1 MAKVY
6 VFRINYDDQF
16 ETVRKELLAKRLR
29 QGWGRA
35 GMSVDQDE
43 DGFIAGWKA
52 AYGGDEGARR
62 KYKIISKMKEMEKG
76 DLIVVPKIS
85 AGQPGICWNNMII
98 AEVIGE
104 YRFEP
109 LILPERGG
117 ETDFG
122 HIIPVRLRLSCPY
135 DFDNNTRVIASK
147 FRAYQS
153 AVNRVFNEAFSS
165 AVAALMAQFPDEGL
179 VLGRGISD
187 SDALNQATAEAG
199 KAYLDSIVDALR
211 RWDNTRFEKVIA
223 DLFEQNGY
231 TKIGNNH
238 YDGKGGDVDIQ
249 FSAHPADSLMDTIE
263 NLLTIETPEIWPE
276 IWVQAKKK
284 TGIDQNDCAGI
295 NQLVQ
300 MKASDAPAAS
310 PVMILIS
317 LVDNFTPEA
326 KALAKANNVFLI
338 DGRSFAALLLRYG
351 LMGALFAGGAL

>member
-16 ETVRKELLAKRLR
+16 ETVRGELLAGRLR
-29 QGWGRA
+29 QGWGCV
-35 GMSVDQDE
+35 GMSVDQGE
-43 DGFIAGWKA
+43 AGYIAGWKA

-62 KYKIISKMKEMEKG
+62 KYNIISKMKEMKPG
-76 DLIVVPKIS
+76 DFVVVPKIS
-85 AGQPGICWNNMII
+85 ADQPGICWNNMII
-98 AEVIGE
+98 AEVTE
-104 YRFEP
+104 AYRFEP
-109 LILPERGG
+109 LTLPERGG

-122 HIIPVRLRLSCPY
+122 HIIPVTLRLSCPY

-165 AVAALMAQFPDEGL
+165 AVTELMAQFPDGGL
-179 VLGRGISD
+179 VLDRGISD
-187 SDALNQATAEAG
+187 SEALNQATAEAW

-231 TKIGNNH
+231 AKIGNNH
-238 YDGKGGDVDIQ
+238 YDGKGGDIDIQ
-249 FSAHPADSLMDTIE
+249 FAQPTDSLMDQIANLQTISVE
-263 NLLTIETPEIWPE
+263 RPE

-284 TGIDQNDCAGI
+284 TGTDNDDCEGI
-295 NQLVQ
+295 NQLLNMQ
-300 MKASDAPAAS
+300 ETLSPETN

-317 LVDNFTPEA
+317 LADGFTEKA
-326 KALAKANNVFLI
+326 KELAKANNVFLI

-351 LMGALFAGGAL
+351 LMGAFFAGEVLL